1 MSQINALACT
11 WKITISNYCFCHAKI
26 TLALIAKPLTRCSD
40 HVSPPLDS
48 TMSYLNTRTIHSYFF
63 HIDFNIIL
71 PLKRSS
77 I

>member
-63 HIDFNIIL
+63 RIDFNIIL